1 MNETTRSAKAE
12 APREVRATVVNTT
25 GDPKRLLRVQ
35 VRVPGLWDGVPD
47 QDLPWAEYRF
57 QSARASG
64 GSFEPAQKGDWVWV
78 DFPMGDSRYPRITG
92 WCHYAP
98 DGIPN
103 APHDSFVGPD
113 KIVHKVNQTAGEPKP
128 QEPKYHGSYVFERH
142 GVVLEV
148 NPGGEWLLTQRSSG
162 TAIRITADGTITIHG
177 ENKVHVSSESDTII
191 SVAGNL
197 VADVKGD
204 AKVDVGGNSSVHTKG
219 FSQHITDGSALV
231 KSSSRLVLKG
241 PSRTLVL

>member
-1 MNETTRSAKAE
+1 MHDAGNRSAAD
-12 APREVRATVVNTT
+12 APRELRAQVVNVKD
-25 GDPKRLLRVQ
+25 DPKQLLRVQ

-57 QSARASG
+57 NSARARG
-64 GSFEPAQKGDWVWV
+64 GSFEPAEKGDWVWV

-98 DGIPN
+98 GGIPN
-103 APHDSFVGPD
+103 VPHEAFLGPE
-113 KIVHKVNQTAGEPKP
+113 KIEHKVNEDAGEPKP
-128 QEPKYHGSYVFERH
+128 AEPKYHESQVLERH
-142 GVVLEV
+142 GVVVEV
-148 NPGGEWLLTQRSSG
+148 NPEGEWLLTQRSSG
-162 TAIRITADGTITIHG
+162 TAIRITTDGSITIHS